1 MHNAEKLTCDAIYR
15 FILFELFD
23 KIDEAIFAKSSV
35 EEVGHYLFDIIVR
48 SVDGASEEL
57 IRFVIEKT
65 GAHDATYTSLNDYYK
80 QLCCYHMHFKAIPQ
94 RVYYKV
100 IREYI
105 KIFRK
110 RYSHLISEIKSSIAL
125 KNDEMRHIA
134 NQIDRITH
142 SSNIDLRITKNI
154 KDTEQTLFTLSQKC
168 ENLQVQ
174 KEMLIFSLD
183 YLNECMAKFCNLD
196 NKSEVLKALRNIA
209 LDIATERIR
218 DVASKF
224 QYYDEVITIS
234 ESQTRDISRI
244 FYLVK
249 LVKLNEDVMRKAH
262 AMAYRYDELPKEI
275 ADELKQEQDKIPRIA
290 DLASAKSS
298 DKQKYKDLLR
308 HILELSGGT
317 PELRE
322 LLNSCVSIGNRKVFI
337 LRLLDL
343 FDQGEFD
350 LFNNTVPIQIEGL
363 FSDFLKDGTVFY
375 RFTNMQLLN
384 KAVLRG
390 KIQYIKNLGLDVY
403 HEAMMYFRIYFNNL
417 IRNKIAHGT
426 YIYENNEDTE
436 IFAIELFL
444 DLNYLIFMISR
455 TSETEKMYRILHNYK
470 SYMAGLFK
478 EPNHHFRFLYGDLTG
493 QRMHAEYDAIDTVRP
508 IQFAYWL
515 LNPYYEELYGRIGD
529 IAELQSLRQDILC
542 NDFWEFVLNKLD
554 EVEVSG
560 IGKNSID
567 KELCSVVKCIFGC
580 NLSAETKATLGK
592 VNAKLSRLF
601 AE

>member
-1 MHNAEKLTCDAIYR
+1 M
-15 FILFELFD
+15 
-23 KIDEAIFAKSSV
+23 
-35 EEVGHYLFDIIVR
+35 
-48 SVDGASEEL
+48 
-57 IRFVIEKT
+57 
-65 GAHDATYTSLNDYYK
+65 
-80 QLCCYHMHFKAIPQ
+80 
-94 RVYYKV
+94 
-100 IREYI
+100 
-105 KIFRK
+105 
-110 RYSHLISEIKSSIAL
+110 
-125 KNDEMRHIA
+125 
-134 NQIDRITH
+134 
-142 SSNIDLRITKNI
+142 
-154 KDTEQTLFTLSQKC
+154 FTLNQKC
-168 ENLQVQ
+168 ENLQAQ

-196 NKSEVLKALRNIA
+196 NKAEVLKALRNIA

-249 LVKLNEDVMRKAH
+249 LVKLNEDVMKKAH
-262 AMAYRYDELPKEI
+262 ALAYRYDELPKEI

-444 DLNYLIFMISR
+444 DLNYLVFMISR